1 MTHSHS
7 SAHSHAHDHDHHE
20 DDDHGHAH
28 DGHGTSHSHGPG
40 GHVHAPASYGT
51 AFAVGI
57 ALNTAFVI
65 VEAIYGYA
73 SNSTALIA
81 DAGHNLSDVLGLV
94 VAWIAVILAK
104 RPASPR
110 YTYGLRGSS
119 ILAALFNAVF
129 LLIAVGAIGW
139 EAIWRLVN
147 PEPVAEV
154 TVMIVAAIGIVI
166 NGFTAWLFAS
176 GSKTDLNIRG
186 AYLHMAADAAVSAG
200 VVVAALIIMFT
211 GWLWL
216 DPLVS
221 LVIVAV
227 IVWGTWGLLRDST
240 AATMRRHAGEN
251 DANRLMVLVIT
262 SLLTLIVLAAIS
274 GELERVHHGSMVAA
288 AKLVVTLLLI
298 WLFANSV
305 YALHYAHAFYLRDAG
320 TGGDRGGI
328 DFPGTKTPSYSDFCY
343 FAFTLGMTF
352 QTSDVDITAPRMRQI
367 ALLHSFAAF
376 VFNIGVIAFT
386 INVLGGG

>member
-1 MTHSHS
+1 MTHS
-7 SAHSHAHDHDHHE
+7 HSHAHDHA
-20 DDDHGHAH
+20 DDHQHGDHEHGDHA
-28 DGHGTSHSHGPG
+28 HSHGPG
-40 GHVHAPASYGT
+40 GHVHAPANFGP

-65 VEAIYGYA
+65 VEAIYGYT

-94 VAWIAVILAK
+94 VAWIAVILSK

-139 EAIWRLVN
+139 EAILRLLN
-147 PEPVAEV
+147 PEQVAET
-154 TVMIVAAIGIVI
+154 TVMVVAAIGIAI

-176 GSKTDLNIRG
+176 GSKDDLNIRG

-200 VVVAALIIMFT
+200 VVIAALVIMVT

-216 DPLVS
+216 DPATS

-240 AATMRRHAGEN
+240 AMSLDAVPSNIDPVAVREYLETQPGVTQVCDLHIWPMSTTEVALTCHLVMPAGYPGDAFLLQAT
-251 DANRLMVLVIT
+251 
-262 SLLTLIVLAAIS
+262 
-274 GELERVHHGSMVAA
+274 HHLDE
-288 AKLVVTLLLI
+288 K
-298 WLFANSV
+298 
-305 YALHYAHAFYLRDAG
+305 
-320 TGGDRGGI
+320 
-328 DFPGTKTPSYSDFCY
+328 
-343 FAFTLGMTF
+343 
-352 QTSDVDITAPRMRQI
+352 
-367 ALLHSFAAF
+367 
-376 VFNIGVIAFT
+376 FNIHHTT
-386 INVLGGG
+386 IQIVTSPVSGCELAKKHAV